1 MRVILSPR
9 AERQLKKL
17 SKVNQIIIAKK
28 IRELGSKKTS
38 GEEKLKG
45 YQNIFRVRIGDL
57 RIVYKS
63 TKKEIYIVLIGHR
76 KDIYKLLSRLFS

>member
-76 KDIYKLLSRLFS
+76 RDIYRALRRLLS

>member
-28 IRELGSKKTS
+28 IRELGSKKTP
-38 GEEKLKG
+38 GEEKLKD
-45 YQNIFRVRIGDL
+45 YQNVFRVRIGDL
-57 RIVYKS
+57 RIVYKR
-63 TKKEIYIVLIGHR
+63 TKREIYIVLIGHR
-76 KDIYKLLSRLFS
+76 RDIYRALRRLLS